1 MDCPQLSV
9 CGAHLSRM
17 GRHLQARP
25 GPLLR
30 LRLRLEKALTRQA
43 TRGEKEDNCA
53 GDLSYSRAVSRIH
66 WRAQQSHG
74 LAITSHFGGGLCCTV
89 EATPRS
95 QGSPR
100 HGTRTN
106 ELARPQ
112 LRLYR

>member
-53 GDLSYSRAVSRIH
+53 GDLSYSRAVARIH
-66 WRAQQSHG
+66 WSAEQSIG
-74 LAITSHFGGGLCCTV
+74 RVTTSHFGGGLGCIM
-89 EATPRS
+89 EATLGS
-95 QGSPR
+95 QGSPGHR
-100 HGTRTN
+100 TRPT
-106 ELARPQ
+106 P
-112 LRLYR
+112 